1 VDPSTLAQYHQYNQ
15 PYRSFSRFCNE
26 CDHELVVSKVNR
38 TVIGLP
44 ASSLIP
50 LFDNVLTDLKTLLTR
65 AGLNVDDP
73 TEVQPSSSTSTNTPR
88 EQRSRT
94 LKRHRE
100 PSSRDEAAR
109 KIVQRFTDDY
119 RSYCGVSQGAQ
130 QSLPSRAQAYLSNLA
145 SRALGVSLTQP
156 TPTPLP
162 NIAPLKSSEP
172 QQQTAS
178 TPSLSSLE
186 AQLLQ
191 ASQSNWP
198 PAPGF
203 IHQIIETPHQRKQH
217 CPGVNGV
224 LDIYK
229 PLVTS
234 LLDLFELRETEYGSV
249 PLDPLGNT
257 NQDQSPAGQNSLE
270 MVGVTNHQGLAIG
283 ATDANTG
290 PNSTGAESKESVCT
304 TTSQQSIKVTQA
316 ARQRIVTRA
325 ESKRHTEI
333 KRSLVQLSKQLSS
346 LETRPEQ
353 WKELQFL
360 HVRWLRWDLW

>member
-1 VDPSTLAQYHQYNQ
+1 MDQSTLAQYHQYNQ

-38 TVIGLP
+38 AAIGLP
-44 ASSLIP
+44 ASSLLP
-50 LFDNVLTDLKTLLTR
+50 LFDNVLADLKTLLTR

-73 TEVQPSSSTSTNTPR
+73 AEIQPSSSISTNAPR

-94 LKRHRE
+94 LKRQRE
-100 PSSRDEAAR
+100 PSSRDETAR
-109 KIVQRFTDDY
+109 KIVQRFTEDY
-119 RSYCGVSQGAQ
+119 RSYCGVLQGAQ
-130 QSLPSRAQAYLSNLA
+130 QSLPSRAQTYLSNLA
-145 SRALGVSLTQP
+145 SRALGVSFTQSAP
-156 TPTPLP
+156 PSST
-162 NIAPLKSSEP
+162 NIAPLKPP
-172 QQQTAS
+172 QSQQTES

-186 AQLLQ
+186 AQLIQ

-198 PAPGF
+198 TAPGL
-203 IHQIIETPHQRKQH
+203 IHQIIDTSHQRKQH
-217 CPGVNGV
+217 CPRANGV

-234 LLDLFELRETEYGSV
+234 LLDLFELRETQYGSRQ
-249 PLDPLGNT
+249 LD
-257 NQDQSPAGQNSLE
+257 QDQSSANQDDSLE
-270 MVGVTNHQGLAIG
+270 ISDATNHQDLAIEAG
-283 ATDANTG
+283 DANSG
-290 PNSTGAESKESVCT
+290 PGSSGTQWKESMCT
-304 TTSQQSIKVTQA
+304 TTSRQSIKATQT

-325 ESKRHTEI
+325 ESRRQTEI